1 MAVLTVPIFPN
12 LEKLR
17 SANPNVKQRSGLT
30 AVCMALLIG
39 AIWHTRS
46 PGEHLGSPQ
55 PAATAQVADQDRLVV
70 HEWGTF
76 TALQD
81 ERGIAIGGI
90 NSDDEPVPDF
100 VHGVGKEF
108 LLGPGLERR
117 ILLEDVPLSRKGVP
131 LCHPDVRMRLETPV
145 LYFHPP
151 ARWNE
156 PFQIDV
162 EVGFRGGWLT
172 EYYPDAVAAAPGIDE
187 TRRVF
192 GSLTPQAVGTLS
204 WNDLTVGV
212 TDTEGPQTSS
222 HIWLAPRAVNAA
234 MVQSRSGES
243 EKYLFYRGVGNLGT
257 PLKVVRLANQTLG
270 IYSSFPHI
278 PAVASHEIK
287 AAWLVDI
294 RGETAAFRGLPPLT
308 ATAEPKLLTTTSGR
322 FRQEEYTP
330 GNLVRLRQSMHQA
343 LVTDGLFPDEAAA
356 MLNTW
361 EDSYFR
367 SSGLR
372 LFFLVPQAWTDLVLP
387 LKLSIPADVTRTMV
401 GRIEIVTP
409 EQRKTLQRISNL
421 ERPEWT
427 PRTLTS
433 FLLARAP
440 HNRQALVDVGRFR
453 HALLLDEARRRPT
466 EALRA
471 FMAKYGVQAY
481 EVND

>member
-1 MAVLTVPIFPN
+1 M
-12 LEKLR
+12 
-17 SANPNVKQRSGLT
+17 KQRSVLT
-30 AVCMALLIG
+30 TLCIPLLIG
-39 AIWHTRS
+39 AVWHIPS
-46 PGEHLGSPQ
+46 PAEHRQSRQ
-55 PAATAQVADQDRLVV
+55 APAAAQVADQDRLVV

-76 TALQD
+76 TSLQD
-81 ERGIAIGGI
+81 ERGIALGGI

-117 ILLEDVPLSRKGVP
+117 ILLDDVPLLRKGVP

-187 TRRVF
+187 VRRVF
-192 GSLTPQAVGTLS
+192 GSLNPQTMGTLS

-212 TDTEGPQTSS
+212 ADTEGPQTSS
-222 HIWLAPRAVNAA
+222 HVWLAPRAVNAA
-234 MVQSRSGES
+234 MVRSRSGES
-243 EKYLFYRGVGNLGT
+243 EKYLFYRGVGNLAS
-257 PLKVVRLANQTLG
+257 PLKVVRLADETLG
-270 IYSSFPHI
+270 IYSSFPQI
-278 PAVASHEIK
+278 AALASHHIK

-294 RGETAAFRGLPPLT
+294 RGKGAAFRRLPRLT
-308 ATAEPKLLTTTSGR
+308 ATAEPKLLTTTSAE
-322 FRQEEYTP
+322 FDEKEYSP
-330 GNLVRLRQSMHQA
+330 DNLVSLRQSMHQA
-343 LVTDGLFPDEAAA
+343 LVRDGLFPDEAAA

-367 SSGLR
+367 TSGLR

-409 EQRKTLQRISNL
+409 EQREALQRISNL

-433 FLLARAP
+433 FPLARAP
-440 HNRQALVDVGRFR
+440 HNRQAYVDLGRFR

-471 FMAKYGVQAY
+471 FIAKYGVRAF
-481 EVND
+481 EVNN

>member
-1 MAVLTVPIFPN
+1 M
-12 LEKLR
+12 
-17 SANPNVKQRSGLT
+17 KQRSVLT
-30 AVCMALLIG
+30 TVCMALLIG
-39 AIWHTRS
+39 AIWHTQS
-46 PGEHLGSPQ
+46 PAEDRQSRQP
-55 PAATAQVADQDRLVV
+55 PAAAQVAGQDRLVV

-76 TALQD
+76 TSLQD

-90 NSDDEPVPDF
+90 NSDDEPVPAF
-100 VHGVGKEF
+100 VHGVGKGF

-117 ILLEDVPLSRKGVP
+117 ILLGDVPLLRKGVP

-192 GSLTPQAVGTLS
+192 GALTPQTVGTLS

-222 HIWLAPRAVNAA
+222 HVWLAPRAVNAA
-234 MVQSRSGES
+234 MVRSRSGES

-257 PLKVVRLANQTLG
+257 PLRVVRLANQTLG

-278 PAVASHEIK
+278 PGVASYYIK

-294 RGETAAFRGLPPLT
+294 RDETAAFRGLPPLT
-308 ATAEPKLLTTTSGR
+308 ATAEPKLLTTTPGG
-322 FRQEEYTP
+322 FRQEEYSP
-330 GNLVRLRQSMHQA
+330 DNLVRLRQSMHQA
-343 LVTDGLFPDEAAA
+343 LVKDGLFPDEAAA

-361 EDSYFR
+361 EDSYFQ

-372 LFFLVPQAWTDLVLP
+372 LFFLVPQVWTDQVLP

-409 EQRKTLQRISNL
+409 EQRETLQRISNL
-421 ERPEWT
+421 EPPEWT

-433 FLLARAP
+433 FPRVRESD
-440 HNRQALVDVGRFR
+440 NRQAYIDLGRFR
-453 HALLLDEARRRPT
+453 HALLLDQAQFHPT

-471 FMAKYGVQAY
+471 FMAKYGVQGY